1 MALFFSSR
9 RPFWRLP
16 HDSIPSHY
24 HLFNLIRMTIQQNVD
39 LLPYN
44 TFGIS
49 AVAKYF
55 TTIKTIEDAKDLFA
69 SEIFKKEKHFILGGG
84 SNILLTKDFD
94 GLVVKV
100 EIIGKEVVAE
110 DDSNVTL
117 LVGAGENW
125 HQFVMYCVD
134 KNYGG
139 IENLSL
145 IPGTVGAAPMQNIGA
160 YGVEIKKN
168 ILGVEGVEIA
178 TGDVRFFD
186 NESCHFG
193 YRESIFKQ
201 EFRNQF
207 LITRVTFKLTKKDH
221 HYNITYGAIDETLKQ
236 LGTSTLSLKAISDAV
251 IYIRS
256 HKLPDPSR
264 IGNAGSF
271 FKNPSI
277 QADLMDF
284 IKKDYPS
291 LPSFPSTDGLVK
303 IPAAWLIEQCGWK
316 GKTFDNIGVHQHQA
330 LVLVNYG
337 GGKGEKIWE
346 LAMKIKESV
355 KEKFNIALQPEVN
368 VI

>member
-1 MALFFSSR
+1 
-9 RPFWRLP
+9 
-16 HDSIPSHY
+16 
-24 HLFNLIRMTIQQNVD
+24 MTIEQNVD

-44 TFGIS
+44 TFRIQ
-49 AVAKYF
+49 AFAKYF
-55 TTIKTIEDAKDLFA
+55 TTIKSIDDAKALFA
-69 SEIFKKEKHFILGGG
+69 SDIFKREKHFILGGG
-84 SNILLTKDFD
+84 SNVLLTKNFD

-100 EIIGKEVVAE
+100 EILGKEIIHE
-110 DDSNVTL
+110 DDASVTL
-117 LVGAGENW
+117 RVGAGENW
-125 HQFVMYCVD
+125 HAFVMYCVD
-134 KNYGG
+134 RNYGG
-139 IENLSL
+139 VENLSL

-168 ILGVEGVEIA
+168 ILGVEAVEIG
-178 TGDVRFFD
+178 TSDVRYFD
-186 NESCHFG
+186 TEACKFG

-201 EFRNQF
+201 EVKDQF
-207 LITRVTFKLTKKDH
+207 LISSVTLKLTKRDH
-221 HYNITYGAIDETLKQ
+221 IFNTTYGAIDETLKKFDVQ
-236 LGTSTLSLKAISDAV
+236 TLSLKAISDAV
-251 IYIRS
+251 IFIRS

-291 LPSFPSTDGLVK
+291 IPSFPSTHGLVK

-316 GKTFDNIGVHQHQA
+316 GKTFGNIGVHQHQA

-337 GGKGEKIWE
+337 GGEGEKIWE

-355 KEKFNIALQPEVN
+355 KEKFNVILQPEVN

>member
-1 MALFFSSR
+1 
-9 RPFWRLP
+9 
-16 HDSIPSHY
+16 
-24 HLFNLIRMTIQQNVD
+24 MTIEQNVD

-44 TFGIS
+44 TFRIQ
-49 AVAKYF
+49 ALAKYF
-55 TTIKTIEDAKDLFA
+55 TTIKNIEDAKALFA
-69 SEIFKKEKHFILGGG
+69 SEIFKREKHFILGGG
-84 SNILLTKDFD
+84 SNVLLTKNFD

-100 EIIGKEVVAE
+100 EILGKDIIHE
-110 DDSNVTL
+110 DDATVTL
-117 LVGAGENW
+117 RVGAGENW
-125 HQFVMYCVD
+125 HAFVMYCVD
-134 KNYGG
+134 RNYGG
-139 IENLSL
+139 VENLSL

-168 ILGVEGVEIA
+168 ILGVEAVEIG
-178 TGDVRFFD
+178 TGDVRYFD
-186 NESCHFG
+186 TEACKFG

-201 EFRNQF
+201 EVKDQF
-207 LITRVTFKLTKKDH
+207 LISSVTLKLTKRDH
-221 HYNITYGAIDETLKQ
+221 TFNTTYGAIDETLRKFSVQ
-236 LGTSTLSLKAISDAV
+236 TLSLKAISDAV

-256 HKLPDPSR
+256 NKLPDPSR

-284 IKKDYPS
+284 IKKDYPTI
-291 LPSFPSTDGLVK
+291 PSFPSTDGLVK

-316 GKTFDNIGVHQHQA
+316 GKTFDSIGVHQHQA

-337 GGKGEKIWE
+337 GGQGEKIWE

-355 KEKFNIALQPEVN
+355 KEKFNVILQPEVN

>member
-1 MALFFSSR
+1 
-9 RPFWRLP
+9 
-16 HDSIPSHY
+16 
-24 HLFNLIRMTIQQNVD
+24 MTIQQNVD

-44 TFGIS
+44 TFRIQ
-49 AVAKYF
+49 AFAKYF
-55 TTIKTIEDAKDLFA
+55 TTIKSIEDAKALFA
-69 SEIFKKEKHFILGGG
+69 SEIFGSERHFILGGG
-84 SNILLTKDFD
+84 SNVLLTKNFD

-100 EIIGKEVVAE
+100 EILGKEIIHE
-110 DDSNVTL
+110 DDASVTL
-117 LVGAGENW
+117 RVGAGENW
-125 HQFVMYCVD
+125 HAFVMYCVD
-134 KNYGG
+134 RNYGG
-139 IENLSL
+139 VENLSL

-168 ILGVEGVEIA
+168 ILGVEAVEIG
-178 TGDVRFFD
+178 TSDVRYFD
-186 NESCHFG
+186 TEACKFG

-201 EFRNQF
+201 EVKDQF
-207 LITRVTFKLTKKDH
+207 LISSVTLKLTKRDH
-221 HYNITYGAIDETLKQ
+221 IFNTTYGAIDETLKKFDVK
-236 LGTSTLSLKAISDAV
+236 TLSLKAISDAV

-291 LPSFPSTDGLVK
+291 IPSFPSTHGLVK

-316 GKTFDNIGVHQHQA
+316 GKTFDSIGVHQHQA

-337 GGKGEKIWE
+337 GGQGEKIWE

-355 KEKFNIALQPEVN
+355 KEKFNVILQPEVN

>member
-1 MALFFSSR
+1 
-9 RPFWRLP
+9 
-16 HDSIPSHY
+16 
-24 HLFNLIRMTIQQNVD
+24 MTIQQHVD
-39 LLPYN
+39 LLPFN
-44 TFGIS
+44 TFGIQ
-49 AVAKYF
+49 AFAKYF
-55 TTIKTIEDAKDLFA
+55 IRVTSIAEVNDLFA
-69 SEIFKKEKHFILGGG
+69 SELFKKEKHLILGGG
-84 SNILLTKDFD
+84 SNLLLTKDFD
-94 GLVVKV
+94 GLVIKV
-100 EIIGKEVVAE
+100 EITGKEIIQE
-110 DDSNVTL
+110 DDSSITL
-117 LVGAGENW
+117 RVGSGENW
-125 HQFVMYCVD
+125 HAFVTYCVD
-134 KNYGG
+134 RNLGG

-168 ILGVEGVEIA
+168 ILSVEAVEIRSN
-178 TGDVRFFD
+178 DVRYFD
-186 NESCHFG
+186 NESCQFG
-193 YRESIFKQ
+193 YRESIFKH
-201 EFRNQF
+201 EAKDKY
-207 LITRVTFKLTKKDH
+207 LISSVTLKLTKKDH
-221 HYNITYGAIDETLKQ
+221 HFNISYGAIGETLKQ
-236 LGTSTLSLKAISDAV
+236 LGASTLSLKAISDAV

-291 LPSFPSTDGLVK
+291 LPSYPAADGLVK

-346 LAMKIKESV
+346 LAMKIRDSV
-355 KEKFNIALQPEVN
+355 KEKFNITLQAEVN

>member
-1 MALFFSSR
+1 
-9 RPFWRLP
+9 
-16 HDSIPSHY
+16 
-24 HLFNLIRMTIQQNVD
+24 MTIQQNVD

-44 TFGIS
+44 TFRIQ
-49 AVAKYF
+49 AFAKYF
-55 TTIKTIEDAKDLFA
+55 TTIKSIEDAKTLFA
-69 SEIFKKEKHFILGGG
+69 SEIFKREKHFILGGG
-84 SNILLTKDFD
+84 SNVLLTKNFD

-100 EIIGKEVVAE
+100 EILGKEIIHE
-110 DDSNVTL
+110 DDASVTL
-117 LVGAGENW
+117 RVGAGENW
-125 HQFVMYCVD
+125 HAFVMYCVD
-134 KNYGG
+134 RNYGG
-139 IENLSL
+139 VENLSL

-168 ILGVEGVEIA
+168 ILGVEAVEIG
-178 TGDVRFFD
+178 TSDVRYFD
-186 NESCHFG
+186 TEACKFG

-201 EFRNQF
+201 EVKDQF
-207 LITRVTFKLTKKDH
+207 LISSVTLKLTKRDH
-221 HYNITYGAIDETLKQ
+221 TFNTTYGAIDETLKKF
-236 LGTSTLSLKAISDAV
+236 GVETLSLKAISDAV

-256 HKLPDPSR
+256 HKLPDPSL

-284 IKKDYPS
+284 IKKDFPTI
-291 LPSFPSTDGLVK
+291 PSFPSTHGLVK

-316 GKTFDNIGVHQHQA
+316 GKTFDSIGVHQHQA

-337 GGKGEKIWE
+337 GGQGEKIWE

-355 KEKFNIALQPEVN
+355 KEKFNVILQPEVN

>member
-1 MALFFSSR
+1 M
-9 RPFWRLP
+9 P
-16 HDSIPSHY
+16 
-24 HLFNLIRMTIQQNVD
+24 MTIQQNVD

-44 TFGIS
+44 TFRIQ
-49 AVAKYF
+49 AIAKYF
-55 TTIKTIEDAKDLFA
+55 TTIKSIDDAKALFA
-69 SEIFKKEKHFILGGG
+69 SDIFQREKHFILGGG
-84 SNILLTKDFD
+84 SNVLLTKNFD

-100 EIIGKEVVAE
+100 EILGKEILHE
-110 DDSNVTL
+110 DDTSITL
-117 LVGAGENW
+117 RVGAGENW
-125 HQFVMYCVD
+125 HAFVLYCVD
-134 KNYGG
+134 RNYGG
-139 IENLSL
+139 VENLSL

-168 ILGVEGVEIA
+168 ILGVEAVKIGSS
-178 TGDVRFFD
+178 DVRYFD
-186 NESCHFG
+186 TEACKFG

-201 EFRNQF
+201 ELKDQF
-207 LITRVTFKLTKKDH
+207 LISSVTLKLTKRDH
-221 HYNITYGAIDETLKQ
+221 TFNTTYGAIDETLRKFDVQ
-236 LGTSTLSLKAISDAV
+236 TLSIKAISDAV

-256 HKLPDPSR
+256 HKLPDPSL

-284 IKKDYPS
+284 IKKDFPS
-291 LPSFPSTDGLVK
+291 IPSFPSTHGLVK

-316 GKTFDNIGVHQHQA
+316 GKTFDSIGVHQHQA

-337 GGKGEKIWE
+337 GGQGEKIWE

-355 KEKFNIALQPEVN
+355 KEKFNVILQPEVN

>member
-1 MALFFSSR
+1 
-9 RPFWRLP
+9 
-16 HDSIPSHY
+16 
-24 HLFNLIRMTIQQNVD
+24 MTIQQNVD
-39 LLPYN
+39 LLRFN
-44 TFGIS
+44 TFGIQ
-49 AVAKYF
+49 AKAKYF
-55 TTIKTIEDAKDLFA
+55 TTIKAVDEAKQLFA
-69 SEIFKKEKHFILGGG
+69 SEIFKREKYFILGGG
-84 SNILLTKDFD
+84 SNVLLTKDFD
-94 GLVVKV
+94 GLVIKV
-100 EIIGKEVVAE
+100 ELFGKDILQE
-110 DDSNVTL
+110 DDASITL
-117 LVGAGENW
+117 RVGAGENW
-125 HQFVMYCVD
+125 HAFVMYCVER
-134 KNYGG
+134 NYGG
-139 IENLSL
+139 LENLSL

-168 ILGVEGVEIA
+168 ILGVEAVDIS
-178 TGDVRFFD
+178 TGDVRYFG
-186 NESCHFG
+186 NEACRFG

-201 EFRNQF
+201 ELKDKF
-207 LITRVTFKLTKKDH
+207 LISSVTLKLTKKNH
-221 HYNITYGAIDETLKQ
+221 HFNISYGAIEETLKQ
-236 LGTSTLSLKAISDAV
+236 LGSHTLSIKAISDAV
-251 IYIRS
+251 IHIRS

-277 QADLMDF
+277 QADLMDS

-291 LPSFPSTDGLVK
+291 IPSYPSTDGLVK

-316 GKTFDNIGVHQHQA
+316 GKTFDNVGVHQHQA

>member
-1 MALFFSSR
+1 
-9 RPFWRLP
+9 
-16 HDSIPSHY
+16 
-24 HLFNLIRMTIQQNVD
+24 MTIQQNVD

-44 TFGIS
+44 TFRIQ
-49 AVAKYF
+49 AFAKYF
-55 TTIKTIEDAKDLFA
+55 TTIKSLNDAKALFA
-69 SEIFKKEKHFILGGG
+69 SDIFKREKHFILGGG
-84 SNILLTKDFD
+84 SNVLLTKNFD

-100 EIIGKEVVAE
+100 EILGKEIIRE
-110 DDSNVTL
+110 DDASVTL
-117 LVGAGENW
+117 RVGAGENW
-125 HQFVMYCVD
+125 HAFVMYCVD
-134 KNYGG
+134 RNYGG
-139 IENLSL
+139 VENLSL

-168 ILGVEGVEIA
+168 ILGVEAVEIG
-178 TGDVRFFD
+178 TSDVRYFD
-186 NESCHFG
+186 TEACKFG

-201 EFRNQF
+201 EVKDQF
-207 LITRVTFKLTKKDH
+207 LISSVTLKLTKRDH
-221 HYNITYGAIDETLKQ
+221 TFNTTYGAIDETLKKFDVK
-236 LGTSTLSLKAISDAV
+236 TLSLKAISDAV
-251 IYIRS
+251 IFIRS

-284 IKKDYPS
+284 IKINYPS
-291 LPSFPSTDGLVK
+291 IPSYPSTNGLVK

-316 GKTFDNIGVHQHQA
+316 GKTFDSIGVHQHQA

-337 GGKGEKIWE
+337 GGQGEKIWE

-355 KEKFNIALQPEVN
+355 KEKFNVILQPEVN